1 MEIKTYNLTELSKL
15 ENKAPITIRKSFRYI
30 PIKIETKRLQTRCKK
45 WEQKTPYS
53 IRYIRLK
60 DIQELLKN
68 DIDFTFVREK
78 KKW

>member
-45 WEQKTPYS
+45 
-53 IRYIRLK
+53 
-60 DIQELLKN
+60 
-68 DIDFTFVREK
+68 
-78 KKW
+78 